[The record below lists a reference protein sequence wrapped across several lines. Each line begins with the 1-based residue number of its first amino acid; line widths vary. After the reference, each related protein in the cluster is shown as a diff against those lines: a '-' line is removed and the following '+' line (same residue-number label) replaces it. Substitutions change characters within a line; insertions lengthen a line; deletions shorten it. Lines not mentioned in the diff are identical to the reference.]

1 MMLILQLQRLD
12 PIAEPYSNL
21 RFCSCA
27 VEKPLRLVGSPM
39 MLNQLFESWREWV
52 EVTRRSKDS
61 KKPLGRDSF
70 KGARVI

>member
-1 MMLILQLQRLD
+1 MILPAPQGGVILSKNIL
-12 PIAEPYSNL
+12 PASAP
-21 RFCSCA
+21 
-27 VEKPLRLVGSPM
+27 LVGSPM
-39 MLNQLFESWREWV
+39 KLNQLFESWREWV